1 MLSFSAWTFTGG
13 ASKAYRDG
21 VTSFSPIYL
30 GNALSFLFNFLLF
43 APRFRQMR
51 VVTAMQAVRLRF
63 GAANDAVLH
72 LAATPSGNS
81 LRRHLARRAFSVFT
95 SAVFDVSLGWTIT
108 VTGIVVLIV
117 AVVGGSWAVV
127 AGDFIQMLILMPV
140 TIVAAFLALAK
151 VGGLAAFLAKVP
163 RDHLA
168 LTGVERSPILWLW
181 IIAVLLKQSFA
192 MNSMLESS
200 RYLNVKDSS
209 HARRAA
215 LLGMA
220 LHLVGPFV
228 WFIPPL
234 VATITHPDLHA
245 LFPRLKNP
253 DEGAYVATCF
263 DVMPA
268 GTIGLLLS
276 GIFAATMSVMDGGL
290 NRNAGFFVKSFYQVA
305 VRPGAGEKELLLV
318 SKITTCVFGL
328 LVILSASLL
337 TTRLSTTGLFNQ
349 MLDLSALVALPYAMP
364 LVWGVV
370 IKRAPSWAGWSTVL
384 VGFASSLVAYFCLN
398 AGWIQ
403 TAAGWDPLTRRERDD
418 WLLLVSVLLNITV
431 CSAWFL
437 GSCRF
442 ARRRSA
448 DEQARV
454 ERFFQQMKTPVD
466 FASEVGVADD
476 ARQYR
481 TLGAL
486 ALVYGS
492 FIALMLLIPNP
503 LAGRLGIL
511 FCAVCMLGAG
521 GLLRWRGCR
530 LASIAPVVPAAASPS
545 PANLQQEPR
554 RAEVI
559 LSPSPIGSSDSCLL
573 VSIRGCSFPFPLT
586 APPSQSS
593 QTPTPPASTRPS
605 SNPSKS
611 ARSRATNPLPTP
623 RSPL

>member
-1 MLSFSAWTFTGG
+1 MLSPYDYWVIGFYLAFMLLIGWVCRRFIADTSDYFRGGGRMLWWMVGSSAFMLSFSAWTFTGG

-21 VTSFSPIYL
+21 VVILAIYL

-63 GAANDAVLH
+63 GAANEQFFTWLQIPLGILYAGIW
-72 LAATPSGNS
+72 LAG
-81 LRRHLARRAFSVFT
+81 LSVFT
-95 SAVFDVSLGWTIT
+95 SAVFDVSLDWTIT

-253 DEGAYVATCF
+253 EEGAYVATCF

-276 GIFAATMSVMDGGL
+276 GIFAATMSAMDGGL

-305 VRPGAGEKELLLV
+305 VKPGAGEKELLLV
-318 SKITTCVFGL
+318 SKITTCAFGM

-337 TTRLSTTGLFNQ
+337 TMRLSASGLFNQ

-403 TAAGWDPLTRRERDD
+403 SVAGWDPLTRRERDD
-418 WLLLVSVLLNITV
+418 WLLLVSVLLNVTV

-437 GSCRF
+437 GSCCF

-454 ERFFQQMKTPVD
+454 DRFFQQMATPVD

-481 TLGAL
+481 ILGAL
-486 ALVYGS
+486 ALIYGS

-511 FCAVCMLGAG
+511 FCAACMLGAG
-521 GLLRWRGCR
+521 GVLRLRGR
-530 LASIAPVVPAAASPS
+530 RFASITPAAATAASPLPPQATSNS
-545 PANLQQEPR
+545 PAER
-554 RAEVI
+554 R
-559 LSPSPIGSSDSCLL
+559 
-573 VSIRGCSFPFPLT
+573 
-586 APPSQSS
+586 
-593 QTPTPPASTRPS
+593 
-605 SNPSKS
+605 
-611 ARSRATNPLPTP
+611 
-623 RSPL
+623 

>member
-1 MLSFSAWTFTGG
+1 MLSPYDYWVIGFYFAFMLLVGWVCRRFIANTSDYFRGGGRILWWMVGSSAFMLSFSAWTFTGG

-21 VTSFSPIYL
+21 VVILTIYL
-30 GNALSFLFNFLLF
+30 GNALSFLWNYLLF

-63 GAANDAVLH
+63 GAANEQFFTWLQIPLGILYAGIW
-72 LAATPSGNS
+72 LAG
-81 LRRHLARRAFSVFT
+81 LSVFT
-95 SAVFDVSLGWTIT
+95 SAVFDVSLDWTIAL
-108 VTGIVVLIV
+108 TGIVVLIV

-151 VGGLAAFLAKVP
+151 VGGLAAFFAKVP

-168 LTGVERSPILWLW
+168 LTGTELSPILWLW

-200 RYLNVKDSS
+200 RYLSVKDSS

-215 LLGMA
+215 LLGMV

-245 LFPRLKNP
+245 LFPRLRNP

-268 GTIGLLLS
+268 GMIGLLIS
-276 GIFAATMSVMDGGL
+276 GIFAATMSAMDGGL
-290 NRNAGFFVKSFYQVA
+290 NRNAGFFVKSFYQVV
-305 VRPGAGEKELLLV
+305 VRPRASETELLLI
-318 SKITTCVFGL
+318 SKITTCLFGL

-364 LVWGVV
+364 LVWGIL
-370 IKRAPSWAGWSTVL
+370 IKRAPSWAGWTTVL
-384 VGFASSLVAYFCLN
+384 AGFASSVVAYCCLN
-398 AGWIQ
+398 ATWIQ
-403 TAAGWDPLTRRERDD
+403 TAAGWGPLTRRERDD
-418 WLLLVSVLLNITV
+418 WLLLSSVLLNVTV

-437 GSCRF
+437 GSCLF

-454 ERFFQQMKTPVD
+454 DGFFKQMATPVD
-466 FASEVGVADD
+466 FAREVGDDDD
-476 ARQYR
+476 ARQHL
-481 TLGAL
+481 TMGAL

-492 FIALMLLIPNP
+492 FITLMLLIPNP
-503 LAGRLGIL
+503 EAGRLGIL
-511 FCAVCMLGAG
+511 FCAICMLGAG
-521 GLLRWRGCR
+521 GLLRWRGHR
-530 LASIAPVVPAAASPS
+530 LASIAPAVHEAGVTSTPQATTKSPV
-545 PANLQQEPR
+545 ER
-554 RAEVI
+554 R
-559 LSPSPIGSSDSCLL
+559 
-573 VSIRGCSFPFPLT
+573 
-586 APPSQSS
+586 
-593 QTPTPPASTRPS
+593 
-605 SNPSKS
+605 
-611 ARSRATNPLPTP
+611 
-623 RSPL
+623 